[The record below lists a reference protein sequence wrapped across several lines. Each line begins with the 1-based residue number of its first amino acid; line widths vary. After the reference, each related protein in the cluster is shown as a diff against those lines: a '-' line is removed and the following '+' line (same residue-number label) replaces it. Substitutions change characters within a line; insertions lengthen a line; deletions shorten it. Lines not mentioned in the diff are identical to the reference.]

1 MTESNLT
8 SALCAF
14 HKDVATIHKE
24 ARGNFGHYA
33 DMATVLSA
41 VLPALSKNGLAF
53 TQTFVPTEGL
63 PILRTTLRHIS
74 GETVESDLPMIVGSG
89 RNPLHDFGG
98 ATTYLRRYSLLSL
111 LGLAA
116 GIEDDDGDH
125 ADAKPQPKATPKK
138 SASPAPAPQKAAK
151 AEPSTTKPAADP
163 PLSAEERDV
172 VLALL
177 TDRQKNDAKRFA
189 EFLPAFRKEF
199 SLSADA
205 SVAKAIQEQ
214 KHVEFATA
222 FFA

>member
-1 MTESNLT
+1 MSESNLT

-41 VLPALSKNGLAF
+41 VLPALSKNGLAI
-53 TQTFVPTEGL
+53 TQTFIPTEGL
-63 PILRTTLRHIS
+63 PILRTTLRHVS
-74 GETVESDLPMIVGSG
+74 GETVDSDLPMIIGSG

-98 ATTYLRRYSLLSL
+98 ATTYLRRYSLLSI

-125 ADAKPQPKATPKK
+125 ADDKPQTSKK
-138 SASPAPAPQKAAK
+138 PAPAPASAKKAAK
-151 AEPSTTKPAADP
+151 PEPSTTQPVANP
-163 PLSAEERDV
+163 PLPPEERE
-172 VLALL
+172 LALEL
-177 TDRQKNDAKRFA
+177 LKDRKKNDAERFA

-199 SLSADA
+199 GLAADA
-205 SVAKAIQEQ
+205 PVATAIQEQ